1 MRLAGISSA
10 LLAVQ
15 LHCLAGNL
23 VGYLRDPNWYARKS
37 PSDPYGV
44 GYYEYAINANATQP
58 LLADGT
64 AATDVFG
71 RFQISN
77 LPAGTYNV
85 IAWDVWWR
93 SAMVFAVPV
102 PASGSSATV
111 DLRLHATM
119 WGYPTFW
126 EDTGYHEF
134 GKAQLAATKA
144 DLAAAELRICCL
156 GSSARLHETD
166 PSKRK
171 GQIDEAKR
179 FIDLAQSLSAPFV
192 RVFGDQIPRNE
203 PKQDVV
209 KRVLDGLAELAGHA
223 KGSGVSVLIESHGD
237 FCNSPIL
244 LDVLSRTTASSV
256 GLLWDVHH
264 TVVFGSEK
272 PVDTLEHLGRYV
284 QHTHLKDSQPK
295 AGAVQYV
302 LTGDG
307 TIPLAETVRLLVR
320 HGYKGFYSFEWE
332 KRWHPEIEEP
342 DVAFPHFVER
352 MKTYLATSASSQ
364 PTQ

>member
-1 MRLAGISSA
+1 MLAGAAAAPVLLRASSKVPQ
-10 LLAVQ
+10 LPLAFSTLGCPKWDWRTI
-15 LHCLAGNL
+15 LHRAQQY
-23 VGYLRDPNWYARKS
+23 GYA
-37 PSDPYGV
+37 
-44 GYYEYAINANATQP
+44 AIEVRGIQDE
-58 LLADGT
+58 L
-64 AATDVFG
+64 
-71 RFQISN
+71 
-77 LPAGTYNV
+77 
-85 IAWDVWWR
+85 
-93 SAMVFAVPV
+93 
-102 PASGSSATV
+102 
-111 DLRLHATM
+111 DLTKC
-119 WGYPTFW
+119 P
-126 EDTGYHEF
+126 EF
-134 GKAQLAATKA
+134 GKAQLPATKA